1 MNVKVSRKKTI
12 EKSDEGIEDILEDLE
27 QSEPEVTPEA
37 AALAANKRMA
47 RVAYYS
53 AAASIVT
60 VIIFAWLASF
70 YVINLETKLSE
81 TSSNTMQQLDGRIS
95 KLEASGLA
103 PQKPAQ
109 PTFVDF
115 TVPENA
121 PRLGDT
127 NTKVEIVVFA
137 DFQCPYCGKF
147 QQAVYPEIKKDYI
160 DTGKA
165 SLVYQDFTFLG
176 EESDISAQAAK
187 CAGEQGKFW
196 EYHDYLF
203 SHQKGENQGAF
214 SLKNQKTFAKTL
226 KLKTADFNA
235 CLDSGKFAS
244 AVESETAAG
253 RDIGVT
259 GTPTILV
266 NGKIYVGALPYA
278 TFKQAIEEAL
288 AK

>member
-1 MNVKVSRKKTI
+1 MNVKVSKKKTI
-12 EKSDEGIEDILEDLE
+12 EESDEGLEDILEDLE
-27 QSEPEVTPEA
+27 QDEAEVTPEE
-37 AALAANKRMA
+37 AALVANRRMA

-70 YVINLETKLSE
+70 YVINLETKLNE
-81 TSSNTMQQLDGRIS
+81 SSAATMQQLDGRIS
-95 KLEASGLA
+95 KLESSGLA
-103 PQKPAQ
+103 AQKPAE
-109 PTFVDF
+109 PTFVNF

-121 PRLGDT
+121 PRLGSSDA
-127 NTKVEIVVFA
+127 KVTVVEFA

-147 QQAVYPEIKKDYI
+147 QETVYTQLKKDYI
-160 DTGKA
+160 DTGKISFA
-165 SLVYQDFTFLG
+165 YQDFTFLG
-176 EESDISAQAAK
+176 EESDVAAQAAK

-214 SLKNQKTFAKTL
+214 VAKNLKTFAKTL
-226 KLKTADFNA
+226 KLKTADFNT

-244 AVESETAAG
+244 AVEEETAGG
-253 RDIGVT
+253 RALGIT

-266 NGKIYVGALPYA
+266 NGKVYVGALPYA

>member
-1 MNVKVSRKKTI
+1 MNVKVSKKKTI
-12 EKSDEGIEDILEDLE
+12 EESDEGIEDILEDLQE
-27 QSEPEVTPEA
+27 DKQELSPEDV
-37 AALAANKRMA
+37 ALAANRRMA

-53 AAASIVT
+53 AAASILT
-60 VIIFAWLASF
+60 VIIFAWLSSF
-70 YVINLETKLSE
+70 YVINLETRISE
-81 TSSNTMQQLDGRIS
+81 STTATMQQLDGRIA

-103 PQKPAQ
+103 PQRPPQ
-109 PTFVDF
+109 PTFVEF
-115 TVPENA
+115 TPPQDA
-121 PRLGDT
+121 PRLGSKDS
-127 NTKVEIVVFA
+127 KVEIVVFA

-147 QQAVYPEIKKDYI
+147 QQDVYLEIKKDYI
-160 DTGKA
+160 DTDKA
-165 SLVYQDFTFLG
+165 SMVYQDFTFLG
-176 EESDISAQAAK
+176 EESDVSAQAAK

-214 SLKNQKTFAKTL
+214 ALKNQKTFARTL
-226 KLKTADFNA
+226 KLKTADFNT
-235 CLDSGKFAS
+235 CLDSGKYAS

-253 RDIGVT
+253 RAIGVT

-266 NGKIYVGALPYA
+266 NGKVYVGALPYA